1 MVIWTDNAILNIT
14 DFIDNSKSDENTA
27 KEYMEKLID
36 YTEIL
41 ETMPRIGKEMDNIR
55 TKYEL
60 RQMIY
65 KNHRIIYHIKED
77 EIVIIAI
84 LHTRLDLDSAI
95 KRLKRNFN

>member
-14 DFIDNSKSDENTA
+14 DFIDNSKSDEDTA

-36 YTEIL
+36 YTGIL
-41 ETMPRIGKEMDNIR
+41 ETMPRIGKEMDNIK

-77 EIVIIAI
+77 KIVIIAI
-84 LHTRLDLDSAI
+84 LHTRLDLDNAI